1 MKVEHVVTLLV
12 ESGGVESS
20 RVEVSCVVMVQS
32 SCVAEVELSRVEVS

>member
-20 RVEVSCVVMVQS
+20 RGELRCNGT
-32 SCVAEVELSRVEVS
+32 AEVESSRGELSCNGKV

>member
-20 RVEVSCVVMVQS
+20 RVEVSCVVMVQLKS
-32 SCVAEVELSRVEVS
+32 SRVESR